1 MPNIHTLICIISY
14 FNAFI
19 GVLQVRNVCKAEITP
34 VKPATFN
41 KFDILQ
47 KRAIK
52 SGVNLNMTSKGM
64 KYHLFRVLVAI

>member
-14 FNAFI
+14 FNVFI
-19 GVLQVRNVCKAEITP
+19 GFLQVCNVCKAEITP
-34 VKPATFN
+34 AKPATFN

-52 SGVNLNMTSKGM
+52 SGVNLDMTSKGIISN
-64 KYHLFRVLVAI
+64 LE